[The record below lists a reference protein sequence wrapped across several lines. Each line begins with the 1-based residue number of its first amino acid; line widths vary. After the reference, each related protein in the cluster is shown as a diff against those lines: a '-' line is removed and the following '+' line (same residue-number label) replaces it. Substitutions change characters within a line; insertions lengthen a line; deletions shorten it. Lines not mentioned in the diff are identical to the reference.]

1 MSSARASFAH
11 IFDRHSVG
19 NCWMIFFRKYFHFP
33 ISVQQCC
40 VAQSGP
46 TTHRTDIKWLN
57 NQFAG
62 TETNGK
68 INRQHHSQWPMWMA
82 GKTNSNF
89 NFMQIILTKSNKMK
103 LLKQIGHLRLLD
115 MCACV
120 CRLQQFLVSL
130 LYIRIKLY
138 SVRCLLLD
146 RPEPCLKWRFS
157 ICYFTIPMLFFF
169 TIFLHS
175 IPIQDNCEQFSQ
187 ICNSMFLRCDLQNHC
202 HWFRKP
208 LPINIRER
216 WRRESTFEP
225 EHTHYSPLLFTRS
238 QSLHNTLFRHFS
250 DFVPNRSEI
259 LANWIDFTHCLE
271 CLKTSG
277 SGRSIE
283 WLGGNTL
290 TQQTHNCLIKLSAQC
305 SLNGECIQHS

>member
-1 MSSARASFAH
+1 MSPARAGFAH

-19 NCWMIFFRKYFHFP
+19 NCGMIFFRKYFHFP

-46 TTHRTDIKWLN
+46 TTHRTDVKWLN

-120 CRLQQFLVSL
+120 CSATKTLHSSSL
-130 LYIRIKLY
+130 
-138 SVRCLLLD
+138 
-146 RPEPCLKWRFS
+146 
-157 ICYFTIPMLFFF
+157 YFTYEL
-169 TIFLHS
+169 
-175 IPIQDNCEQFSQ
+175 NCIRFVV
-187 ICNSMFLRCDLQNHC
+187 CCWTDQNHVWNDGFPFVTSPFQC
-202 HWFRKP
+202 PGPGCFFSPFSFTQFPFKIIASNFHKFV
-208 LPINIRER
+208 IRCFCGATCKTIATGLEN
-216 WRRESTFEP
+216 
-225 EHTHYSPLLFTRS
+225 HYR
-238 QSLHNTLFRHFS
+238 
-250 DFVPNRSEI
+250 
-259 LANWIDFTHCLE
+259 
-271 CLKTSG
+271 
-277 SGRSIE
+277 
-283 WLGGNTL
+283 
-290 TQQTHNCLIKLSAQC
+290 
-305 SLNGECIQHS
+305 

>member
-1 MSSARASFAH
+1 MCVECNNSSSLYFTYEL
-11 IFDRHSVG
+11 
-19 NCWMIFFRKYFHFP
+19 NCIRFVVCCWTDQNHVWNDGFP
-33 ISVQQCC
+33 FVTSPFQC
-40 VAQSGP
+40 SGP
-46 TTHRTDIKWLN
+46 
-57 NQFAG
+57 G
-62 TETNGK
+62 
-68 INRQHHSQWPMWMA
+68 
-82 GKTNSNF
+82 
-89 NFMQIILTKSNKMK
+89 
-103 LLKQIGHLRLLD
+103 
-115 MCACV
+115 C
-120 CRLQQFLVSL
+120 
-130 LYIRIKLY
+130 
-138 SVRCLLLD
+138 
-146 RPEPCLKWRFS
+146 
-157 ICYFTIPMLFFF
+157 FFF

-277 SGRSIE
+277 SGWSIE
-283 WLGGNTL
+283 WLGGNAL

-305 SLNGECIQHS
+305 SLNGESIQHSWMNWLSTRWRRQQTFGLLVWLLNILTQWKGFTQTTLFDPENLNSPKWIATYLLADGNLLLTLYRTY